1 MDKRKKAASIEYNP
15 GSLAPIVSA
24 KGSGIIAEKLV
35 EKGILESVPVI
46 SDPKLLQEL
55 MGVGLEERIPP
66 ELYEA
71 VAQVLIY
78 LESLELD
85 AAR

>member
-15 GSLAPIVSA
+15 GDLAPIVSA
-24 KGSGIIAEKLV
+24 KGSGLIAEKLV
-35 EKGILESVPVI
+35 EKGMEESVPII

-55 MGVGLEERIPP
+55 MGIGLEERIPP

-71 VAQVLIY
+71 
-78 LESLELD
+78 
-85 AAR
+85 